1 MALETL
7 LGRLRELFP
16 LSIDLS
22 LGRIARL
29 LALLGR
35 PDRHLPPV
43 VHVAGTNGKGSV
55 IAFLR
60 AILEAA
66 GYRVHVYTSPHL
78 VRFNERIRL
87 GGRLIEDEELE
98 ELLKDCIRANR
109 GNPIT
114 FFEITTA
121 AAFVAFA
128 RVPADVVLIE
138 TGLGGRLDATN
149 LITQPYLTILT
160 PISIDH
166 QFHLG
171 RRLMQI
177 ATEKAAILKSH
188 CPAIVGAQTQSAL
201 RVITRVAHARAAPL
215 WRQNYEWRLRHRAFG
230 TVFESTAARR
240 LFPIPGLVGNHQR
253 DNAGIAVAS
262 LDQMPE
268 FTVLDS
274 ALRVGLTQVEWPARL
289 QLLASG
295 SLTRNVPLDVQLW
308 VDGGH
313 NAAAGTA
320 LADAVR
326 KHLMDRPLRLI
337 VGMLDSK
344 SPEEFLAPLAP
355 YVERFWG
362 ISIAGESNSI
372 SGANLAICARRLG
385 LTAEQAP
392 NIVAAIKA
400 ASLTQSHVL
409 ICGSLYLAGQV
420 LAANNGALTGRPQQK
435 LRLSRRKRHV

>member
-1 MALETL
+1 MDIFIGKKGLVFGPYYPDEVRKRMDEARFDGSELAWHEGLEGWTDVKMVVNGVAPQESRSTQGKEGIETAPL
-7 LGRLRELFP
+7 DENPREQVRQIKELVADDDP
-16 LSIDLS
+16 DAAWQLIYS
-22 LGRIARL
+22 LNNSRI
-29 LALLGR
+29 
-35 PDRHLPPV
+35 
-43 VHVAGTNGKGSV
+43 
-55 IAFLR
+55 
-60 AILEAA
+60 
-66 GYRVHVYTSPHL
+66 Y
-78 VRFNERIRL
+78 
-87 GGRLIEDEELE
+87 E

-114 FFEITTA
+114 FFEMTTA

-171 RRLMQI
+171 HRLMQI

-201 RVITRVAHARAAPL
+201 RVITRVARARAVPL

-320 LADAVR
+320 LADVVR
-326 KHLMDRPLRLI
+326 THLMNRPLRLI
-337 VGMLDSK
+337 VGMLENK

-372 SGANLAICARRLG
+372 SAANLTNCARRLG
-385 LTAEQAP
+385 LTVEQAP
-392 NIVAAIKA
+392 NILAAIKA

-420 LAANNGALTGRPQQK
+420 LAANNGALDGRP
-435 LRLSRRKRHV
+435 